1 MSYIVIK
8 IGGKGF
14 KSYYF
19 PCANFLE
26 KGNNLKVVALGKK
39 VQMAAYLSSI
49 IQKHGAKITDISI
62 STVELPSSESTTNRS
77 IDVVMI
83 EIYIDKHHFK
93 SQIQPDEVR

>member
-1 MSYIVIK
+1 MDYTVIK
-8 IGGKGF
+8 IGSKGF

-26 KGNNLKVVALGKK
+26 KGNDIKVVALGKK

-49 IQKHGAKITDISI
+49 IQKHGAKIVDISI
-62 STVELPSSESTTNRS
+62 STVELPSSESTTNRP

-83 EIYIDKHHFK
+83 EIYIDKHNFE
-93 SQIQPDEVR
+93 SQIKPDET